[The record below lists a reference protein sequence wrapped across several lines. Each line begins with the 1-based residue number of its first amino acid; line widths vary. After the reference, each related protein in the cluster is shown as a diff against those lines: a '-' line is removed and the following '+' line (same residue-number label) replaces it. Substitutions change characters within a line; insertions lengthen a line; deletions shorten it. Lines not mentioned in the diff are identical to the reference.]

1 MAFLKTLKTMFAGQE
16 VEITVKSVKPQE
28 KTQTGLLEM
37 IQQNRQQAPK
47 ISQETD
53 IRRLI
58 DDSQY
63 PTE

>member
-1 MAFLKTLKTMFAGQE
+1 MFAGQE
-16 VEITVKSVKPQE
+16 VDITVKSVKPQE

-37 IQQNRQQAPK
+37 IQQSRQQAPK